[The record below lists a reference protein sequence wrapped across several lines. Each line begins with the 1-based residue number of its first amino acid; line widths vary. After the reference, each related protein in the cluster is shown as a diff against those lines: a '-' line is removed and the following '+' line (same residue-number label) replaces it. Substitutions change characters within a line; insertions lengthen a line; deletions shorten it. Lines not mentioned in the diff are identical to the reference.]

1 MGILETWAKERTKRI
16 QARNKR
22 RTAAATARQEARADV
37 AEATGMRAGQ
47 QLAGTIGDVGTA
59 KAEAIGDI
67 GTALAGGSVTR
78 DTARGGRSGGGRY
91 GGMGGAAKT
100 DNTILYVG
108 GAVLMGLLL
117 MGQGQ
122 KK

>member
-16 QARNKR
+16 EARNKR
-22 RTAAATARQEARADV
+22 KTAAKTARAQSRADV

-47 QLAGTIGDVGTA
+47 ALAGSLGDAGTA
-59 KAEAIGDI
+59 Y
-67 GTALAGGSVTR
+67 AGGSVTR
-78 DTARGGRSGGGRY
+78 NNAGIGTRGGAGARSGGG
-91 GGMGGAAKT
+91 MVGAGKAE
-100 DNTILYVG
+100 DNTLLYVG